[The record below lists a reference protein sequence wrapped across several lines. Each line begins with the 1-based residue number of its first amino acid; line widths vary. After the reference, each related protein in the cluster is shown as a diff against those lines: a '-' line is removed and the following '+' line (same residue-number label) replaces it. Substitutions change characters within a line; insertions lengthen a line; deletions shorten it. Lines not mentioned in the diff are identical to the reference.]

1 MKPST
6 KIFQKI
12 NKRYTIMASYVFV
25 FLTSFIIRLLNIDRP
40 YYLMFDEVHYVP
52 DALAINRYGHEVGW
66 WEKGDFKLS
75 ELWEQFQTPIPNSM
89 EYASSHPPLGKTLIG
104 LGMLGFDDLNPIG
117 WRLSSVIAGALTAVL
132 VMVLAQQVFNNRK
145 ISLTAGLFTVFSN
158 FNAAM
163 SSIALLD
170 IFLGLFVLI
179 GIIFTVAYLKNIPDK
194 PTINLNLT
202 LAAIFLGLSMGIKW
216 SAAYY
221 ILLAATAILTA
232 ELIKYLKQNE
242 KPAQKIKIATSVV
255 FKNLVA
261 SLIIFTAYVATW
273 VQHFFAYRLKT
284 ENTWLE
290 AIKSLYEWHVKIF
303 NALSELSVQHN
314 YGTHAQEWLWL
325 ARPTY
330 FASASLE
337 TDESIIITTLPN
349 LILALLSAL
358 GIIVLTA
365 YSVKTKAFLPLILPA
380 AVLAGWVP
388 WLFYQDRTIFFFYI
402 AIFEPYLIIAAAWLI
417 FQFRMKLLK
426 NSLIILTLAYGA
438 FQMPISVG
446 QPVADDS
453 VLYNLANSWEE
464 NIIRAGLYNLE
475 QVEDAYYEELYEKG
489 IVDEPRNN
497 NPSD

>member
-1 MKPST
+1 MVEALRN
-6 KIFQKI
+6 I
-12 NKRYTIMASYVFV
+12 NFSVYVAISYIAVFFVAFTIRV
-25 FLTSFIIRLLNIDRP
+25 LNISRID
-40 YYLMFDEVHYVP
+40 YFIFDEAHYVP
-52 DALAINRYGHEVGW
+52 DAYSILKYGYEVTWFPYEELSLAR
-66 WEKGDFKLS
+66 
-75 ELWEQFQTPIPNSM
+75 LWDIFQNFTPLSM

-290 AIKSLYEWHVKIF
+290 AIKSLYEWHVGSFIVL
-303 NALSELSVQHN
+303 AETGDTHN
-314 YGTHAQEWLWL
+314 FASHAQEWLWL
-325 ARPTY
+325 ARPTR
-330 FASASLE
+330 F
-337 TDESIIITTLPN
+337 ITADREGDIMLAISTIPN
-349 LILALLSAL
+349 FILAILALI
-358 GIIVLTA
+358 GIILLTLKTL
-365 YSVKTKAFLPLILPA
+365 KTKAFLPLILPA

-388 WLFYQDRTIFFFYI
+388 WFFYQDRPTFFFYI

-417 FQFRMKLLK
+417 FQVKFKPI
-426 NSLIILTLAYGA
+426 SLGLILATVFYGA
-438 FQMPISVG
+438 WQMPISVG
-446 QPVADDS
+446 RPV
-453 VLYNLANSWEE
+453 YNESKLAEMHISWHE
-464 NIIRAGLYNLE
+464 NMIRMGLYDTSQLPDN
-475 QVEDAYYEELYEKG
+475 YYEEMLLKG
-489 IVDEPRNN
+489 VVTEPRTIET
-497 NPSD
+497 D